1 MGDRTAHPPAIVL
14 GADTPIGLTIIRDLG
29 EHGVPVHAIA
39 RSRKG
44 VGLYSRWTTSGY
56 LRPPDDDATIELLN
70 RIAAQRGARYLLAV
84 SERDL
89 LFIRAAA
96 DEGRLVGLQA
106 LVPPAAQLAIVGDKG
121 ATYAVAREVGVPVP
135 TTWQPPDGTIA
146 DQSPDELTFP
156 CVLKWSN
163 PESDG
168 RELSGHGLELLKSE
182 YCYDRAELVRALARY
197 APYGRYPLVQAF
209 CPGSGLGHMIF
220 LDRGEALLRL
230 QHRRISEWPPEGGTS
245 TVCESLSLSIN
256 AELLA
261 KSEALLRR
269 IGWQGA
275 AMVEYRLDPRTGRA
289 ALMEVNGR
297 FWGSLPLAYHAGVP
311 FAWYTYAV
319 LGLGVRPDPPP
330 YHAGVR
336 CRYMIPETRRLLT
349 LMRQRGRTQNRALS
363 FSVIGEAIEYIRQF
377 FSPSSRYF
385 VFTFRDPRPFF
396 ADIGFAIRNAV
407 RRIVMLWRRSD
418 GGQHD
423 RPAEAPEGSRPS

>member
-1 MGDRTAHPPAIVL
+1 MGDRTAYPPAILL
-14 GADTPIGLTIIRDLG
+14 GADTPIGLTVIRDLG

-39 RSRKG
+39 WARDG
-44 VGLYSRWTTSGY
+44 IGLYSKWTTRGY
-56 LRPPDDDATIELLN
+56 LRPADDEATIELLN
-70 RIAAQRGARYLLAV
+70 RIAAEQQARYLLAV

-89 LFIRAAA
+89 LFLRAAA
-96 DEGRLVGLQA
+96 DRGGLIGLQA
-106 LVPPAAQLAIVGDKG
+106 LVPPAAQLAIVGDKA

-135 TTWQPPDGTIA
+135 ATWQPRDGPVA
-146 DQSPDELTFP
+146 DKSPEELTFP

-163 PESDG
+163 PESAG
-168 RELSGHGLELLKSE
+168 SGLSGHGIELLKSE
-182 YCYDRAELVRALARY
+182 YCYDRAELARALARY
-197 APYGRYPLVQAF
+197 APFGRYPLVQAF

-245 TVCESLSLSIN
+245 TVCENLPLSDN
-256 AELLA
+256 AELLE

-319 LGLGVRPDPPP
+319 LGLGMRPDPPP
-330 YHAGVR
+330 YRAGVR

-363 FSVIGEAIEYIRQF
+363 FSVTGEVIGYVRQF
-377 FSPSSRYF
+377 LSPRSRYF
-385 VFTFRDPRPFF
+385 VFTFSDPRPFF
-396 ADIGFAIRNAV
+396 ADIGFVIRNAV
-407 RRIVMLWRRSD
+407 RRFVVPWRRS
-418 GGQHD
+418 GGDHHNHPAPAPD
-423 RPAEAPEGSRPS
+423 RCGQG